1 MTNGSV
7 YTEDTLVQQ
16 TAADYSELQP
26 GWQSIHGCNNDDFG
40 PNIRFGH
47 NTARR
52 LYE

>member
-1 MTNGSV
+1 MSGYN
-7 YTEDTLVQQ
+7 EDPLVQWI
-16 TAADYSELQP
+16 TADYREWQP

-40 PNIRFGH
+40 ANIRFGH